1 MNLPILTTYLLKNV
15 LHILRRS
22 YIWSLLE
29 VKGRVDIMNTSLQAL
44 GANYPPTN
52 MAVRNSKSLT
62 MFFFFFRFPFFLIK
76 DGNGYI
82 ADEELDALM
91 HDLLANSNQVIALF
105 NNRSHIINRYV
116 NFLLCAQPRSQ
127 GSLLPALRS
136 ERVGRREPW
145 ERGCFVYDINVP

>member
-15 LHILRRS
+15 LDIPRRS

-29 VKGRVDIMNTSLQAL
+29 VNGRVDIMNTSLQAL
-44 GANYPPTN
+44 GANYLPTN
-52 MAVRNSKSLT
+52 MTVCNSKSLT
-62 MFFFFFRFPFFLIK
+62 MFFFFCFPFFLIK

-105 NNRSHIINRYV
+105 NIRSHTINRCV

-136 ERVGRREPW
+136 ERAIVIG
-145 ERGCFVYDINVP
+145 GG